1 MNNPQYELEME
12 VRDYELDCQGIVNN
26 SVYQN
31 YLEHTRH
38 KFLHSLGVSFSKLHE
53 EGIDAVVAKVEIA
66 YKSSL
71 SGDDKF
77 VVQLRTVKEGIKY
90 VFHEDILRL
99 PERTLCIRAKIET
112 VIVEQGRL
120 SKGDRFNFLLPEAED
135 AVNE

>member
-1 MNNPQYELEME
+1 MQKFFTSDILIFILRIPRSFELFKVKE
-12 VRDYELDCQGIVNN
+12 
-26 SVYQN
+26 
-31 YLEHTRH
+31 
-38 KFLHSLGVSFSKLHE
+38 SLGVSFSKLHE

-120 SKGDRFNFLLPEAED
+120 SKGDRLG
-135 AVNE
+135 